1 MRRIHSATAY
11 AATFLVG
18 GGLLGAVAV
27 LPPALGFLIA
37 VCAAFGWSALLE
49 LAPRPWRSSRPGGTI
64 RAVGALMPLLTSSR
78 PLPYWSDRLG
88 FPAAAIAVGAA
99 TALYVRVLR
108 LTDPTIVA
116 LSFLLIVVVIA
127 AVSSWRVAI
136 TTSML
141 AFVCFNF
148 FFLPPVGTLV
158 VADAQHWVAL
168 FTLLAVSL
176 IASYLSSEVR
186 QRAQAAVT
194 AEVARASAELKSSL
208 LASIGHDLKT
218 PLTALTVAAGNLT
231 AEWLTDEQRSE
242 QTEIVRQELARLNRL
257 FQNLIDLAR
266 IESQAIA
273 AEPEWVPP
281 ADVIDAAVQQVAPAL
296 SGHRMD
302 LDSGSDQR
310 LVLLDPRLTSAA
322 LAHVL
327 ENAAQHSPPGA
338 PISVAVVLREHEV
351 QFVVRDRGS
360 GVAATS
366 DRNGRPTALQSRSSG
381 VRAGTGMGLAI
392 SRGLLSAEG
401 GRLWGENHPAGG
413 AVFTLAIPGEHRFQS
428 EFQADRS

>member
-1 MRRIHSATAY
+1 
-11 AATFLVG
+11 
-18 GGLLGAVAV
+18 
-27 LPPALGFLIA
+27 
-37 VCAAFGWSALLE
+37 
-49 LAPRPWRSSRPGGTI
+49 
-64 RAVGALMPLLTSSR
+64 MPLPTSSR
-78 PLPYWSDRLG
+78 PLPYMSDRLG
-88 FPAAAIAVGAA
+88 FPTAAIAVGAA
-99 TALYVRVLR
+99 TALYAWVLR

-176 IASYLSSEVR
+176 IASFLSSEVR

-231 AEWLTDEQRSE
+231 AEWLTDEQRTE

-257 FQNLIDLAR
+257 FENLIDLAR

-281 ADVIDAAVQQVAPAL
+281 ADVIEAAVQQVAPAL
-296 SGHRMD
+296 SGHRLD
-302 LDSGSDQR
+302 LDGGSDQR

-327 ENAAQHSPPGA
+327 ENAAQYSPPGS
-338 PISVAVVLREHEV
+338 PISVAVVLREHEI
-351 QFVVRDRGS
+351 QFVVRDHGS
-360 GVAATS
+360 GVAATADGS
-366 DRNGRPTALQSRSSG
+366 GRPSALQSRSSG
-381 VRAGTGMGLAI
+381 RAGTGMGLAI

-413 AVFTLAIPGEHRFQS
+413 AVFTLAVPGAHRFQS
-428 EFQADRS
+428 PFQADRS